1 MSKKYNTNIIF
12 NTNNKYYNYFFANY
26 LNCKYPKVTC
36 MNPDLLLEFKAI
48 GFTSNGIHI
57 TYNGYSQV
65 YNGENYNSIFF
76 SNFIN
81 SCKNRFI
88 LLPILYFEIYN
99 ILIYDTKLKQ
109 VELFNPGGE
118 TAIHYYKELAN
129 EFESSNP
136 YAYNESSY
144 ADYIELTKNLFKN
157 IDNKIKFF
165 TPVSFF
171 PKHNK
176 IIEVKN
182 TWTYKINLIKNI
194 MKALTTRKL
203 GYDFEFWIYDNK
215 GIKLVL

>member
-1 MSKKYNTNIIF
+1 
-12 NTNNKYYNYFFANY
+12 
-26 LNCKYPKVTC
+26 